1 MKCNIDKSILNARY
15 EDLRNDVLH
24 SLPEIGKQSQGL
36 VLFLRQG
43 MIGWLNAWSKCSP
56 PHTVEDKKE
65 EYAYQDL
72 PVDLRAQ
79 VANVLTNMTLN
90 FCREVAVVC

>member
-1 MKCNIDKSILNARY
+1 MRCNLDKSILNTRY

-24 SLPEIGKQSQGL
+24 SFPEIGNQSQGL

-43 MIGWLNAWSKCSP
+43 MICWLNAWSKCSP
-56 PHTVEDKKE
+56 SHTVEDKKE

-79 VANVLTNMTLN
+79 VTNVLTNMTLN

>member
-1 MKCNIDKSILNARY
+1 MGCNIDKSILNARY

-24 SLPEIGKQSQGL
+24 SFPEIGKQSQGL

-43 MIGWLNAWSKCSP
+43 MIGWLNAWTKCSP
-56 PHTVEDKKE
+56 PRTVEDKKE

-72 PVDLRAQ
+72 PVDLCAQ